1 MGNITSLIQSGAD
14 SFTNL
19 WDVVMTFPTTPK
31 TGVTGQATSATLSSY
46 SIRCSGFTAPVGK
59 IATYEKNYK
68 GFSITAPGSDIQLD
82 RQFDLTFRVDANYQ
96 LYADLLNWRSAVFDP
111 NGDGQISFG
120 GALSNSTP
128 ATVKSGTIKVR
139 GFNSDSGILL
149 SDIADPTY
157 SSFGQQWTFNQCTC
171 ISVRAPKYTRE
182 NGRAVEVTAK
192 FLFGDFARA
201 Q

>member
-1 MGNITSLIQSGAD
+1 MGTITSLIQSGAD

-19 WDVVMTFPTTPK
+19 WDVVITVPSFKPSTT
-31 TGVTGQATSATLSSY
+31 SSNNY

-82 RQFDLTFRVDANYQ
+82 RQFDLTFRVDASYQ

-111 NGDGQISFG
+111 NGDGEISFG
-120 GALSNSTP
+120 GALSNSTTP
-128 ATVKSGTIKVR
+128 AVRSGTIIVR
-139 GFNSDSGILL
+139 GFTSDSGILL
-149 SDIADPTY
+149 SGVADPAHNQY
-157 SSFGQQWTFNQCTC
+157 GQQWTFNQCTC